1 MRAVTPVSYAER
13 GSGWAG
19 RSPSLP
25 PMMLLRVIFRCYAV
39 IDSGLTW
46 SQQPL
51 KESMT
56 NARLSSPTT
65 PSTKDG
71 GRW

>member
-56 NARLSSPTT
+56 
-65 PSTKDG
+65 
-71 GRW
+71 